1 MLYIYMLHMC
11 YILNIYCI
19 YICIINMLNDIYT
32 TNIYLG
38 KKLKVHSTS
47 KDRQS
52 SPIKAHYLQSTY
64 IKMP

>member
-1 MLYIYMLHMC
+1 
-11 YILNIYCI
+11 
-19 YICIINMLNDIYT
+19 MLNDIYT

-52 SPIKAHYLQSTY
+52 SPIKAHYLESTY

>member
-1 MLYIYMLHMC
+1 
-11 YILNIYCI
+11 
-19 YICIINMLNDIYT
+19 MLNDIYT

>member
-1 MLYIYMLHMC
+1 MLHMC

-32 TNIYLG
+32 TNLYLG